1 MLLVSLP
8 MFGQA
13 VSGSIL
19 GTITDASGA
28 VVPNAKIT
36 ITETNTSVSRVA
48 TTNESGNYSAVNL
61 PPGTYSVSAEMKGF
75 MKSTQAGVVL
85 EVNTSPRVDLTLK
98 PGNINETVEVTAQ
111 AAMLQTESASTGSQI
126 ATAATENLP
135 LGTNR
140 NFQGLLNLVPGTTR
154 ASFQHSQFFNAVS
167 ALQTQVNGQM
177 RHGNNYQIEGID
189 NNQRTGLLQVLI
201 PPIEALQNVDVAT
214 SNFDAELGRASGAV
228 TNIIL
233 KSGANEYHGAAY
245 YFLRNSELNARNF
258 FDKSVG
264 HLAYNYFG
272 GNFGG
277 AIVKNK
283 LFYFGDFL
291 RVTDHEANTNTLTI
305 PAADIRG
312 GNLARSTTNIYDPT
326 TGDSTGANRTPFA
339 GNLIPATRINA
350 ISTKILALV
359 PSPTSAGDTNNWF
372 GLLPFTKDTN
382 SFDVKVDF
390 NQSEKNRLSGR
401 LSFSR
406 PVVYQAP
413 AFGMAGGAAQSAFAG
428 TGIQKTYS
436 TGLNYN
442 RIFSTTLIAEFR
454 VGVAHYHNEAKTA
467 DAGAN
472 SAAELGIPGVNVD
485 YYSSGMVGINLNS
498 SFSGPLVGYSA
509 SLPWKRAE
517 ANIDFANTWTKMLG
531 NHTIKWGVDIR
542 RVRDDLLQMQTY
554 SPRGVYN
561 FADGQTGTKGVST
574 SYFNNFASF
583 LLDLPN
589 GAGRDRATYY
599 PAYRAWQDF
608 FFIQDR
614 WVVTPKLTVNVG
626 LRWELYPPAK
636 PRFKGGFS
644 NYNPYA
650 NTLSIAGYGDVPM
663 DLGLQ
668 NRLRYFAPRL
678 GIAYRLNDKTVI
690 RTGLGVS
697 YTPFPDNTYAYNYPV
712 RANKAYNPATN
723 SYFPAVLDDGTTVAT
738 FQQGFPTLA
747 PISIPD
753 SGVITSPDKSQNYT
767 YINPDFKNPHVISW
781 NFAIQRQL
789 PWHFSLDMAY
799 VGNHGVD
806 TVLNY
811 NYNSGMVAGAGTA
824 GQPQYAAFSRTASSN
839 IFFNGYSS
847 MYNGLQVKLDRRF
860 ATGLTLTTAY
870 TWGRGMSFQTGD
882 DGGPLFYI
890 NFRRNYARTDFD
902 RAHTFVQSYVYDLP
916 FGKGQRWLSHG
927 LASKTI
933 GGWRVNGILTLMS
946 GTPVNLTASSSAL
959 NTPNNTQTPDM
970 VSAVTFPKGINTG
983 NEWFSRASFSAPT
996 GTGVFGNLG
1005 RNSFSGPGFFNLD
1018 FSLFKIFQMTERIK
1032 AEVRAEAFGVTNT
1045 PQFSNPGTTV
1055 GSSTFGYITGAGGG
1069 RGMQLGFKVAF

>member
-1 MLLVSLP
+1 MLLMSLP

-36 ITETNTSVSRVA
+36 ITETNTGISRVA

-75 MKSTQAGVVL
+75 MKSTQTGVVL

-98 PGNINETVEVTAQ
+98 PGNVNETVEVTAQ
-111 AAMLQTESASTGSQI
+111 AAALQTESASTGSQI

-154 ASFQHSQFFNAVS
+154 ASFQHSNFFNAVS
-167 ALQTQVNGQM
+167 SLQTEVNGQM
-177 RHGNNYQIEGID
+177 RMGNNYQIEGID

-245 YFLRNSELNARNF
+245 YFMRNSSLNARNY

-264 HLAYNYFG
+264 HQAYNYFG

-283 LFYFGDFL
+283 LFYFGDYL
-291 RVTDHEANTNTLTI
+291 RVTDHQANTNTLTI
-305 PAADIRG
+305 PASDIRG
-312 GNLARSTTNIYDPT
+312 GNLGRSTTTIYDPA
-326 TGDSTGANRTPFA
+326 TGASTGAGRTPFA
-339 GNLIPATRINA
+339 GNIIPTSRINA
-350 ISTKILALV
+350 ISTKILGLV
-359 PSPTSAGDTNNWF
+359 PAPTSSGDSSNWF
-372 GLLPFTKDTN
+372 GLLPFTKDTD
-382 SFDVKVDF
+382 SFDVKMDY
-390 NQSEKNRLSGR
+390 NQSEKNRISGR

-442 RIFSTTLIAEFR
+442 RIFTTTLIAEFR
-454 VGVAHYHNEAKTA
+454 VGVAHYHNEASTA
-467 DAGAN
+467 DAGSN
-472 SAAELGIPGVNVD
+472 SAADLGIPGVNVD

-498 SFSGPLVGYSA
+498 SFSNPLVGYSA

-517 ANIDFANTWTKMLG
+517 ANIDFANVWTKMAG

-542 RVRDDLLQMQTY
+542 RVRDELLQMQTF

-561 FADGQTGTKGVST
+561 FGDGQTGTTGATT

-583 LLDLPN
+583 LLDLPT

-608 FFIQDR
+608 LFVQDR
-614 WVVTPKLTVNVG
+614 WVVTPKLTVNMG
-626 LRWELYPPAK
+626 LRWELYPPAT

-644 NYNPYA
+644 NYNPID
-650 NTLSIAGYGDVPM
+650 NTLSIAGYGSVPM
-663 DLGLQ
+663 DLGMQ

-678 GIAYRLNDKTVI
+678 GIAYRLNDKTVF

-712 RANKAYNPATN
+712 RANKSYSYATN
-723 SYFPAVLDDGTTVAT
+723 SYFPAVLDDGATTAT

-747 PISIPD
+747 PIVIPD
-753 SGVITSPDKSQNYT
+753 NGIITNPDKSQSYV
-767 YINPDFKNPHVISW
+767 YINPNFKNPHVISW

-789 PWHFSLDMAY
+789 PWHLALDVAY
-799 VGNHGVD
+799 VGNHGVN
-806 TVLNY
+806 TVMNY
-811 NYNSGMVAGAGTA
+811 NYNAATVTGKGTA
-824 GQPQYAAFSRTASSN
+824 GQPQYPTLGRTASST
-839 IFFNGYSS
+839 IYFNGYSS
-847 MYNGLQVKLDRRF
+847 MYNALQMKLDRRF
-860 ATGLTLTTAY
+860 ATGLTMTTAF

-882 DGGPLFYI
+882 DGGPMWYI

-902 RAHTFVQSYVYDLP
+902 RSKTFVQSYVYDLP
-916 FGKGQRWLSHG
+916 FGKGQKWLNQG
-927 LASKTI
+927 LAAKTI
-933 GGWRVNGILTLMS
+933 GGWRVNGILTLMTGTPMNISAS
-946 GTPVNLTASSSAL
+946 GTALAAPGNSQTADLIA
-959 NTPNNTQTPDM
+959 P
-970 VSAVTFPKGINTG
+970 VTFPKGINTG

-996 GTGVFGNLG
+996 SSGVFGNMG
-1005 RNSFSGPGFFNLD
+1005 RNAISGPGFYNLD
-1018 FSLFKIFQMTERIK
+1018 FSIFKIFQVTERIK
-1032 AEVRAEAFGVTNT
+1032 AEVRGEAFSATNT

-1055 GSSTFGYITGAGGG
+1055 GNSNFGYITGAGGG
-1069 RGMQLGFKVAF
+1069 RNLQLGFKLSF